1 METWIQSILLLGNN
15 KQKVVTDDY
24 PYLCKDCIHS
34 RSVEGFDVQVLL
46 DPFEKDLNLPSFAI
60 QFSDGYR
67 LQSEVVGQEP
77 IDCTVPK
84 VLIEFLF
91 IKPSWSYFSGH

>member
-15 KQKVVTDDY
+15 KQKVVTDGY
-24 PYLCKDCIHS
+24 PFLCKGCIHS

-46 DPFEKDLNLPSFAI
+46 DPFEDLNLPYFAM

-84 VLIEFLF
+84 VLIEF
-91 IKPSWSYFSGH
+91 